1 MYFFSTVCRY
11 QFVPRPSNAFAFKL
25 HTSSAHTSP
34 TGQWSRQID
43 KETHKKLY
51 CRFVNEIN
59 APVSNVCSFTQHSK
73 LILLF
78 FLLAFY
84 SFYIFLLRVFLF
96 TVFASRV
103 LHHQHP
109 LHAFSLCHLSQC
121 VDFSFFSLE
130 AFALLF
136 PAVILGPFNVL
147 PISNILTMLLHS
159 LFILFFAHCTLRSL
173 PHNHVS
179 YNFAISLP
187 KSAFCAIP
195 AENVELCVRNVYSS
209 DRLDYYTVYV

>member
-59 APVSNVCSFTQHSK
+59 APVSNVCPFTQHSK

-78 FLLAFY
+78 FSLGILLVLY
-84 SFYIFLLRVFLF
+84 ISFTCVFIHCVCKPGSSSSTSIACILF
-96 TVFASRV
+96 V
-103 LHHQHP
+103 P
-109 LHAFSLCHLSQC
+109 LEPMRRF
-121 VDFSFFSLE
+121 
-130 AFALLF
+130 
-136 PAVILGPFNVL
+136 
-147 PISNILTMLLHS
+147 
-159 LFILFFAHCTLRSL
+159 FILSFGSIRS
-173 PHNHVS
+173 
-179 YNFAISLP
+179 F
-187 KSAFCAIP
+187 IP
-195 AENVELCVRNVYSS
+195 SGNPWSFQCPSHI
-209 DRLDYYTVYV
+209 